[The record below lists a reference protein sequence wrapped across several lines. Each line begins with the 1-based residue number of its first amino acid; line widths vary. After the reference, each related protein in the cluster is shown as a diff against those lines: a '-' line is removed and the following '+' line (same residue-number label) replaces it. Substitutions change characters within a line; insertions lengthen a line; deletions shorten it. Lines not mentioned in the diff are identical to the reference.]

1 MTINE
6 RNYAQEIGLND
17 RNSRTNRKGQVR
29 PLWQLAVVHDI
40 DEAAS
45 VTFYTQGE
53 MMAAFDLYP
62 YAFHATLKPG

>member
-6 RNYAQEIGLND
+6 RDYAQKMGPND
-17 RNSRTNRKGQVR
+17 RKSRTNRKGEVR
-29 PLWQLAVVHDI
+29 PRWRLAVVHDV

-53 MMAAFDLYP
+53 MTATFDLYP